1 MRSVTLR
8 PATRDD
14 LEPMFELHEAAMRG
28 HVERTWG
35 PWDAAWQWNYFREHF
50 HLSRCRIVLVDSQI
64 AGYFQ
69 VAREPDHFFIEFI
82 ILAPAF
88 HGRGVGTL
96 LIQDLLAE
104 ASRAK
109 LPVGLQ
115 VLKVS
120 PARRLYERL
129 GFALL
134 GETET
139 HFLMEAPPARGSA
152 ETGDAT
158 EREDSSL

>member
-1 MRSVTLR
+1 
-8 PATRDD
+8 
-14 LEPMFELHEAAMRG
+14 MFQVHEAAMS
-28 HVERTWG
+28 HYVERTWG
-35 PWDAAWQWNYFREHF
+35 PWDPAWQWSYFREHF
-50 HLSRCRIVLVDSQI
+50 NLSRCQIVLVDSQP

-69 VAREPDHFFIEFI
+69 VAREADHFFIEFI

-88 HGRGVGTL
+88 HGRAVGTT

-104 ASRAK
+104 ANRAK

-115 VLKVS
+115 VLKIS

-129 GFALL
+129 GFVTF

-139 HFLMEAPPARGSA
+139 HFLMEARPARNSA
-152 ETGDAT
+152 PAQ
-158 EREDSSL
+158 R